1 MQREEPAY
9 SIWEETLVLNWLF
22 HSILKNNDTFAT
34 DYFVLR
40 AFIAILLASLFLMQ
54 SASKLFIVANYEFNK
69 AYISKN
75 LCENK
80 NKPNLHCNGK
90 CHLKKQ
96 LQKEDKK
103 ENQNPNNLK
112 EKIELQ
118 FFKETNSRLNV
129 IETPMVEQI
138 NSIYLLGNYNQHL
151 LSIFHPP
158 RV

>member
-1 MQREEPAY
+1 MAINISY
-9 SIWEETLVLNWLF
+9 
-22 HSILKNNDTFAT
+22 TFVPE
-34 DYFVLR
+34 YFVLR
-40 AFIAILLASLFLMQ
+40 AFIAILLASVFLMQ
-54 SASKLFIVANYEFNK
+54 TVSKLFIVANYELNK

-80 NKPNLHCNGK
+80 NKPSLHCNGK

-118 FFKETNSRLNV
+118 FFKETSSLFIPTV
-129 IETPMVEQI
+129 TPSVENI
-138 NSIYLLGNYNQHL
+138 NSIYIMGNYNQHL

-158 RV
+158 RI